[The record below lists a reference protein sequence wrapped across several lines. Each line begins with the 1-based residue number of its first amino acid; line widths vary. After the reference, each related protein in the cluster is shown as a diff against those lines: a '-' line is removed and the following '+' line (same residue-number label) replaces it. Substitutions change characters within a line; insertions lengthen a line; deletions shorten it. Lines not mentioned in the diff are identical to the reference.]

1 MSFGAQIELMLVE
14 KEEDPGSKKLNSVNE
29 LD

>member
-14 KEEDPGSKKLNSVNE
+14 KEDPGSKKLNSVNE